1 MHKLAPTRTLRY
13 DSVMSSRTY
22 FKGKRI
28 AVIGLGPHGEMI
40 TDITFLIKA
49 GALVAVYDLRS
60 EARLKGYITLL
71 RSAGLISYVCGSIP
85 PEDLL
90 DMDAIILSH
99 EYPRDSSFL
108 APAQEKK
115 IPIEYPETMFFRL
128 APAVTVVGIIG
139 VAGKS
144 TVMSMLTPM
153 LQSVCGA
160 RAEQRLF
167 IIDPESEE
175 GTLVHL
181 AKVKSNDV
189 VLILIE
195 QAMLTELYAL
205 RMSPYIAVLTSVPSM
220 GYMKSPFEILSYQT
234 YNNFIIGSD
243 KVIDAIHADRFHARA
258 KMFRT
263 KASAVPAGWEFRGT
277 GKHDRENA
285 ALALEAAYVLNV
297 TVDTA
302 RDVLEKWKPLK
313 GRLEF
318 VRKVKHVEFY
328 NDTASTFS
336 CSTEIGVSALAGEKN
351 MILVFGGGESG
362 CDYRTLY
369 KLFPESV
376 RTIILL
382 PGSGTMKERKTLMAI
397 PDMKMYS
404 VPTIEEAVLLA
415 SEQAVKGDR
424 VLFSPGFLAGG
435 ADRSRKERGD
445 RFVKAVKSL

>member
-1 MHKLAPTRTLRY
+1 
-13 DSVMSSRTY
+13 MSSRTY

-40 TDITFLIKA
+40 TDITFLIRA

-60 EARLKGYITLL
+60 EARLKGHITLL

-90 DMDAIILSH
+90 DMDLIILSH
-99 EYPRDSSFL
+99 EYPRESSFL
-108 APAQEKK
+108 VPAQEKK
-115 IPIEYPETMFFRL
+115 IIIEYPETLFFRL
-128 APAVTVVGIIG
+128 APALTVVGIIG

-167 IIDPESEE
+167 TIDPESEE
-175 GTLVHL
+175 GALVHL
-181 AKVKSNDV
+181 MKVRSNDV
-189 VLILIE
+189 VLIRIE
-195 QAMLTELYAL
+195 QAMLAELHAL
-205 RMSPYIAVLTSVPSM
+205 RMSPHIAILTSVPSM
-220 GYMKSPFEILSYQT
+220 GYTKSPFEILSYQT
-234 YNNFIIGSD
+234 YNNFIVGSD
-243 KVIDAIHADRFHARA
+243 KVIDAIHVDRFHARA

-263 KASAVPAGWEFRGT
+263 KASSIPVDWEFNGMGR
-277 GKHDRENA
+277 HDRDNA
-285 ALALEAAYVLNV
+285 ALALEAAYIFKVSTDV
-297 TVDTA
+297 V
-302 RDVLEKWKPLK
+302 REVLEKWKPLK

-336 CSTEIGVSALAGEKN
+336 CSTEIGLHALAGEKN

-362 CDYRTLY
+362 CDYQALY
-369 KLFPESV
+369 QLFPEMIHTV
-376 RTIILL
+376 ILL
-382 PGSGTMKERKTLMAI
+382 PGSGTMKERKALMSI
-397 PDMKMYS
+397 KDMKIHS
-404 VPTIEEAVLLA
+404 VPSIEEAVVLA
-415 SEQAVKGDR
+415 SEEAVKGDR

-435 ADRSRKERGD
+435 VDRSRKERGD
-445 RFVKAVKSL
+445 RFVKAVKGL

>member
-1 MHKLAPTRTLRY
+1 
-13 DSVMSSRTY
+13 MSSLTY

-40 TDITFLIKA
+40 TDIMFLIKA

-60 EARLKGYITLL
+60 ESRLKSHITLL
-71 RSAGLISYVCGSIP
+71 RSVGLISYVCGSIP

-90 DMDAIILSH
+90 DMDVIILSH
-99 EYPRDSSFL
+99 EYPRESSFL
-108 APAQEKK
+108 AQAQENK
-115 IPIEYPETMFFRL
+115 IPIEYPETLFFRL
-128 APAVTVVGIIG
+128 APALTVVGIIG

-160 RAEQRLF
+160 RAEQHLF
-167 IIDPESEE
+167 TIDPESE
-175 GTLVHL
+175 GGILVHIT
-181 AKVKSNDV
+181 KVQSNDI
-189 VLILIE
+189 VLIRIE
-195 QAMLTELYAL
+195 QAMLSELYSL
-205 RMSPYIAVLTSVPSM
+205 RMSPHIAILTSVPSM
-220 GYMKSPFEILSYQT
+220 GYTKSPFEILSYQT

-243 KVIDAIHADRFHARA
+243 KVIDAIHADGFHARA

-263 KASAVPAGWEFRGT
+263 KSDSVPADWEFNGM
-277 GKHDRENA
+277 GHHDRENA
-285 ALALEAAYVLNV
+285 ALALEVASIFKVS
-297 TVDTA
+297 TDII

-336 CSTEIGVSALAGEKN
+336 CSTEIGLHALAGEKN
-351 MILVFGGGESG
+351 MILVFGGGENG

-369 KLFPESV
+369 TLFPEMIHMV
-376 RTIILL
+376 ILL
-382 PGSGTMKERKTLMAI
+382 PGSGTMKERKALMSI
-397 PDMKMYS
+397 KDMKIYS
-404 VPTIEEAVLLA
+404 VPSIEEAVVLA
-415 SEQAVKGDR
+415 SEEAVKGDR

-445 RFVKAVKSL
+445 RFVKAVKWL